1 MAWPLSTRAQ
11 QAERTRR
18 VAVIFPRPAGDVE
31 AMARLAAFREA
42 LEKLGW
48 NDGRNIRLDVRWSGA
63 KANDIRRDISEL
75 LALAPD
81 VILATGSSI
90 MEHLHQATRTVP
102 IVFAVVADPVG
113 SGYVDTLAHA
123 GGNATGF
130 SLMEYGLAA
139 KWPELLKEIAP
150 GVMRVA
156 VLRDSTPA
164 RIGEFVV
171 IQYAASSIRIQVSS
185 ANVRDPVE
193 IEQAIKALS
202 RELNGGLIVTANAMS
217 IIHRDLI
224 IAPAN

>member
-130 SLMEYGLAA
+130 SLRNM
-139 KWPELLKEIAP
+139 
-150 GVMRVA
+150 
-156 VLRDSTPA
+156 
-164 RIGEFVV
+164 
-171 IQYAASSIRIQVSS
+171 SSRQS
-185 ANVRDPVE
+185 DPVSE
-193 IEQAIKALS
+193 M
-202 RELNGGLIVTANAMS
+202 R
-217 IIHRDLI
+217 R
-224 IAPAN
+224 